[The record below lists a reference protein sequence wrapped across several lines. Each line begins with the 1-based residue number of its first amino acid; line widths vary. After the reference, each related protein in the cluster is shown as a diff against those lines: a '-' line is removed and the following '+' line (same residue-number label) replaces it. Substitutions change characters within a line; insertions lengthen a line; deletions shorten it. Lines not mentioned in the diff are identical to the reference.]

1 MDIIIRPEGPS
12 DYKDIFR
19 VNALAFERDNESRLI
34 ENLRNTRAFVPG
46 LSIVALHNE
55 VCLGHILFLPINII
69 GSETKSE
76 TLSLAP
82 MAVLPAYQNKGIG
95 SQLVKEGILAAKKE
109 GYSSIVVVGHPGF
122 YPRFGF
128 QRASQWGIRAQFEI
142 PDDVFMAMELQPNGL
157 KGHEGIVEFPEE
169 YNDCMD

>member
-34 ENLRNTRAFVPG
+34 ENLRNNSEFVPG
-46 LSIVALHNE
+46 LSIIALHND
-55 VCLGHILFLPINII
+55 VCLGHILLLPIRII
-69 GSETKSE
+69 GSEMESE

-82 MAVLPAYQNKGIG
+82 MAVTPAHQNKGIG
-95 SQLVKEGILAAKKE
+95 SQLVKEGILAAIRE
-109 GYSSIVVVGHPGF
+109 GYSSITVVGHPGF

-128 QRASQWGIRAQFEI
+128 QRASHWGIRAQFEI
-142 PDDVFMAMELQPNGL
+142 PDDAFMAMELQPDGL
-157 KGHEGIVEFPEE
+157 KGHDGIVEFPEE